1 MASSLTFNPFF
12 FIKFFTYA
20 LASKSSFEYTS
31 LVTPLSSSSL
41 LENFDSASMC
51 GVIGSICNFERN
63 SDKYLLSDSFPEF
76 AFADAKEK
84 EPTPKAKKRKNS
96 KKNRR
101 KRVVVVI
108 FVFLVY
114 ISRAC
119 CGISSFGKRAFE
131 CDALL
136 SVVLS
141 QKFSSPFFLYNLSF
155 LRKTLSFCAHIFHV
169 CE

>member
-31 LVTPLSSSSL
+31 LVTPLNSSSL

-76 AFADAKEK
+76 VFADAKEK
-84 EPTPKAKKRKNS
+84 EPPPKAREKKNS

-101 KRVVVVI
+101 KRVVVI
-108 FVFLVY
+108 FVSRLYRAAAAKVRCLVKER
-114 ISRAC
+114 SMMGGC
-119 CGISSFGKRAFE
+119 AFV
-131 CDALL
+131 C
-136 SVVLS
+136 VV
-141 QKFSSPFFLYNLSF
+141 
-155 LRKTLSFCAHIFHV
+155 
-169 CE
+169 